1 MTQIGHLCHAPPFCK
16 ILNTPVMSICLVKQN
31 DWTWVEK
38 HQRFLFNVYKRFF
51 IFVTFFTL
59 FNVCLFFF
67 LERFFTSMPKTKREK
82 KHHILEGN
90 AVPAGY
96 CHAHM
101 LIYVSGVNYNVNSN
115 YTKYLAQL
123 CCRFFWR
130 FGKFPPQNEYRN
142 RNDNV
147 LLTLQS
153 VTMIVTS
160 LSSSTTREVY
170 QMPKAEKPTGF
181 WYWTS
186 SRKLFAP
193 LPLDRV
199 TQESP
204 SSTSVCRQFVAFVEG
219 EICASVTARLFVCL
233 WLCVFNYWK
242 AVGGFGG
249 R

>member
-1 MTQIGHLCHAPPFCK
+1 
-16 ILNTPVMSICLVKQN
+16 
-31 DWTWVEK
+31 
-38 HQRFLFNVYKRFF
+38 
-51 IFVTFFTL
+51 
-59 FNVCLFFF
+59 
-67 LERFFTSMPKTKREK
+67 
-82 KHHILEGN
+82 
-90 AVPAGY
+90 
-96 CHAHM
+96 M

-123 CCRFFWR
+123 CCRFFLR

-142 RNDNV
+142 GNDNV

-170 QMPKAEKPTGF
+170 QMPKAEKPTGI

-204 SSTSVCRQFVAFVEG
+204 SSTSVYRQFVAFVEG
-219 EICASVTARLFVCL
+219 EICASVTARLFVCMSVCSITEKL
-233 WLCVFNYWK
+233 WADLVVGSLWAYLETRSTRK
-242 AVGGFGG
+242 APAKEGHYLYVNINDEQQ
-249 R
+249 